1 MRPFYSTPSTT
12 IPNDS
17 GSFAELY
24 GGMISAKKEIHSLWR
39 TILADTRYTNQRR
52 YNLFWISFFKNNLTK
67 SIEYNIFYTKKIYI
81 IYILYYTAKYV
92 VI

>member
-1 MRPFYSTPSTT
+1 MSDTLFKDLGESLSFEQSMRPFYSTPSTT

-17 GSFAELY
+17 GSFAEFLY

-52 YNLFWISFFKNNLTK
+52 YNLF
-67 SIEYNIFYTKKIYI
+67 
-81 IYILYYTAKYV
+81 
-92 VI
+92 